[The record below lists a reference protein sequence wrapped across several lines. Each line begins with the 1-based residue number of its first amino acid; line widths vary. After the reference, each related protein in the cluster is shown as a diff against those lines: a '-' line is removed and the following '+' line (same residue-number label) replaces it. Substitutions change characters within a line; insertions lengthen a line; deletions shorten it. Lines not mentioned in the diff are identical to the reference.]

1 VRNATL
7 RLYASVAAVVAGP
20 LLLAA
25 LGVTHPQDLTEETA
39 SWWHE
44 LHTILVVVF
53 PLLGLNLWWLLR
65 GLEGVT
71 AWLSRVAGFLYI
83 VFYGAL
89 DVLAG
94 VGTGAT
100 VEAARRE
107 GRETLD
113 DGNPLLFDEGNAFAD
128 VGVWA
133 LLIGWAIAVILIV
146 RRVGR
151 SALPGA
157 LLLVLGCVL
166 FLDSHIYWPEGVLA
180 VLVLGAGFG
189 LLEWARVRDAPLAD
203 RAGSQAG
210 EERVDPQRGTAPLHG

>member
-44 LHTILVVVF
+44 LHTILVAVF

-107 GRETLD
+107 GRETID
-113 DGNPLLFDEGNAFAD
+113 DGNPLLFDGAMRSPTSASGPSD
-128 VGVWA
+128 RLCDCRHPDRAASRPLSVA
-133 LLIGWAIAVILIV
+133 
-146 RRVGR
+146 GR
-151 SALPGA
+151 SPAGARLCPLPRQPH
-157 LLLVLGCVL
+157 LL
-166 FLDSHIYWPEGVLA
+166 A
-180 VLVLGAGFG
+180 
-189 LLEWARVRDAPLAD
+189 
-203 RAGSQAG
+203 
-210 EERVDPQRGTAPLHG
+210 